1 MPRLAERAKP
11 SGDQSVGDAMAP
23 TANEQLIEAY
33 FRMVKNDDYA
43 GVGAILTDNATWTI
57 VPIGHTWTGRRAI
70 ESMATAAGRTR
81 RHDERSH
88 VEIKNWFSD
97 GEHLCV
103 EYKHRLIVG
112 GLGLRLTVD
121 GYCLVFHMRDGR
133 FDAIREYINP
143 PNIAAGLMMYVL
155 LPLLPYLSRRRPAR
169 S

>member
-1 MPRLAERAKP
+1 
-11 SGDQSVGDAMAP
+11 MA
-23 TANEQLIEAY
+23 
-33 FRMVKNDDYA
+33 V
-43 GVGAILTDNATWTI
+43 
-57 VPIGHTWTGRRAI
+57 
-70 ESMATAAGRTR
+70 AAGRTR

-103 EYKHRLIVG
+103 EYNHRVIVG
-112 GLGLRLTVD
+112 GLGLRLTLD

-155 LPLLPYLSRRRPAR
+155 LPVLPYLSRRRLAR

>member
-1 MPRLAERAKP
+1 
-11 SGDQSVGDAMAP
+11 MAP
-23 TANEQLIEAY
+23 TANEQLIQAY
-33 FRMVKNDDYA
+33 FRMVEDDDYA
-43 GVGAILTDNATWTI
+43 DVGAILAENATWTI

-70 ESMATAAGRTR
+70 QSMATAAGRTR

-121 GYCLVFHMRDGR
+121 GYCLVFHMHDGR

-155 LPLLPYLSRRRPAR
+155 LPVLPHLSRRRLAR